1 MLTEGTQQSY
11 QNNAEM
17 HKTIAIYFS
26 IFYLQIQLQNIYHIW
41 LVYKIVYNTIEYQQ
55 QYGFYEKVV
64 HRLSQYQS

>member
-17 HKTIAIYFS
+17 HKTIATIYFS

-55 QYGFYEKVV
+55 QFAFFIVN
-64 HRLSQYQS
+64 